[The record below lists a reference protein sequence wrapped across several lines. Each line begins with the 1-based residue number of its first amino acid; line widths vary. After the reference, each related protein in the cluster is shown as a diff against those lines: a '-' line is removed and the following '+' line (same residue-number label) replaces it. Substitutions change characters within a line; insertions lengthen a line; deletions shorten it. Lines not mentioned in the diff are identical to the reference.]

1 MNRIF
6 TRTVE
11 YDPKTDEYIIEIP
24 EEICNELG
32 LNPGNVLVY
41 EHKEDM
47 IILRK
52 RLEY

>member
-11 YDPKTDEYIIEIP
+11 YDPETGDYFVEIP
-24 EEICNELG
+24 EEICRELD
-32 LNPGNVLVY
+32 LLPGDILTYDHNDGQV
-41 EHKEDM
+41 
-47 IILRK
+47 ILRK

>member
-6 TRTVE
+6 TREIQFDFEGNVV
-11 YDPKTDEYIIEIP
+11 IEIP
-24 EEICNELG
+24 EEICIELD
-32 LNPGNVLVY
+32 LQPNDILVY
-41 EHKEDM
+41 EHIEDK

>member
-6 TRTVE
+6 TRKVE
-11 YDPKTDEYIIEIP
+11 FDFEGNAIIEIP
-24 EEICNELG
+24 EEICQELD
-32 LNPGNVLVY
+32 LHPGDVLVY

>member
-11 YDPKTDEYIIEIP
+11 YDPETGDYFVEIP
-24 EEICNELG
+24 EEICRELD
-32 LNPGNVLVY
+32 LLPGDFLVY
-41 EHKEDM
+41 EHQEDK

>member
-11 YDPKTDEYIIEIP
+11 YNEENDEYVIEIP
-24 EEICNELG
+24 EEICKELD
-32 LNPGNVLVY
+32 LNPGDILTY
-41 EHKEDM
+41 DHDDGK